1 MSVTLVKS
9 LQASTEIAA
18 RQMPNFGDLVF
29 PGRLVNS
36 LHVQHRSRQAS
47 AHQEGTMNRSIKLL
61 VAGLAATGLAA
72 ALAVSAAPATAS
84 SYGTAPVVVHH
95 SPTPAPK
102 VVNLRVGEHKS
113 FDRVVIDLRG
123 KMPGYDVRF
132 VKSLVYDGSG
142 EPVPLKG
149 KRFVSVVLNPA
160 SAHDQAGNSLYQGPE
175 LQQYGFASLRGVAF
189 TGDFEGYVS
198 FGISL
203 THKAPFRV
211 QELKDPNGPDRL
223 VIDFKH

>member
-1 MSVTLVKS
+1 MT
-9 LQASTEIAA
+9 
-18 RQMPNFGDLVF
+18 
-29 PGRLVNS
+29 GRS
-36 LHVQHRSRQAS
+36 QH
-47 AHQEGTMNRSIKLL
+47 TIKLL
-61 VAGLAATGLAA
+61 VAGLAAAGLCT
-72 ALAVSAAPATAS
+72 AVAVAGGPATAA
-84 SYGTAPVVVHH
+84 SYGTAPVIVHH
-95 SPTPAPK
+95 SPTPIPK

-149 KRFVSVVLNPA
+149 KRFVSVVLYPA
-160 SAHDQAGNSLYQGPE
+160 SAHDQAGHSLYQGPD
-175 LQQYGFASLRGVAF
+175 LQQYGFPSLRGVAF

-203 THKAPFRV
+203 THRTPFRV
-211 QELKDPNGPDRL
+211 KELKDPNGPDRL